1 MVNSIKL
8 IGSNNGL
15 IELRC
20 DYHGF
25 FDCLCDFNIFQISWV
40 MCVEE
45 GEIEIIT
52 IVIEGNRIISGNDNF
67 VLGLGFEWGISEGF

>member
-1 MVNSIKL
+1 
-8 IGSNNGL
+8 
-15 IELRC
+15 
-20 DYHGF
+20 
-25 FDCLCDFNIFQISWV
+25 

-67 VLGLGFEWGISEGF
+67 VLGLGFE